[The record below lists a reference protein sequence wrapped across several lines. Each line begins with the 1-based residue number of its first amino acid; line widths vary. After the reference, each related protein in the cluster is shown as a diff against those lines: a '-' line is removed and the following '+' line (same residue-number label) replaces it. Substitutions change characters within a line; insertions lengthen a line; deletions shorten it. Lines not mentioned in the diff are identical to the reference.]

1 MPKKILYLFDIDGTL
16 TYPMYSIK
24 QDMINALSDLD
35 NNIDLG
41 IVGGSDRS
49 KAIKQIGLDNLV
61 NLFNHCFHENG
72 QVYYERDTLI
82 YQNRLEDYIN
92 QNDINELLNFIMLK
106 LSQIN
111 CPEKTGTFIERRSA
125 MLNVSPVGRGCTQEQ
140 RDAFEL
146 WDSMNNSRNKLV
158 DEIRTR
164 FSHLPLTLA
173 CGGQISV
180 DIFPTGADKTF
191 CLQFMT
197 EIYNEIHFFGDRIN
211 VGGNDYEIYNDPRV
225 IGHYVK
231 DPEYLINLLKNMTIS
246 N

>member
-1 MPKKILYLFDIDGTL
+1 MQKRILYLFDIDGTL

-24 QDMINALSDLD
+24 SDMINTLSNLD

-49 KAIKQIGLDNLV
+49 KAVKQIGLDNLV
-61 NLFNHCFHENG
+61 NLFDHCFHENG
-72 QVYYERDTLI
+72 QVYYKRDKLI
-82 YQNRLEDYIN
+82 YQNKLEDYIG
-92 QNDINELLNFIMLK
+92 QNDLNELINYILLK

-125 MLNVSPVGRGCTQEQ
+125 MLNVSLVGRGCSQEQ

-146 WDSMNNSRNKLV
+146 WDKTNNSRNKLA
-158 DEIRTR
+158 DDIRIT
-164 FSHLPLTLA
+164 FANLPLTIA

-191 CLQFMT
+191 CLQYLT
-197 EIYNEIHFFGDRIN
+197 DLYDEIHFFGDRIN
-211 VGGNDYEIYNDPRV
+211 PGGNDYEIYNDSRV
-225 IGHYVK
+225 IGHYVRNPT
-231 DPEYLINLLKNMTIS
+231 DLISLLQNLSLKV
-246 N
+246 